1 MRGMVRANRRFVIV
15 RYLNFVFPAGESETT
30 MSGLASDVDRAMLWL
45 AARPA
50 GRQEA
55 AQDVAAYRSDAWLA
69 RWNPLEDEGD
79 AQSLLLA
86 LARFEEADVDLRI
99 TVGPT
104 GPDHVTVTLGEAETV
119 REHVHD
125 DPAVSTRR
133 AIVRAAALSGLNRLT
148 DTEREKLMPYS
159 HETVFAQLGAHLR
172 QGLERASTQ
181 AAGIAGLDAEI
192 RAGRAGIPV
201 SQGQGEEP
209 EDLGHTLRGKRLYG
223 RGLIGL
229 STHLIDELFEVAR
242 THGYRLLMLAGD
254 PQWVRQ
260 EYLIVHPDDIPLLPR
275 NVGDPFFALSN
286 GQGFAVFPINPK
298 ILQQPF
304 NVMRLS

>member
-1 MRGMVRANRRFVIV
+1 
-15 RYLNFVFPAGESETT
+15 
-30 MSGLASDVDRAMLWL
+30 MLWL

-69 RWNPLEDEGD
+69 RWNPLDDEGD

-104 GPDHVTVTLGEAETV
+104 GPDHVTVTVGEAEAV

-148 DTEREKLMPYS
+148 DTERERLMPYS
-159 HETVFAQLGAHLR
+159 RETVFAQLGAHLR
-172 QGLERASTQ
+172 QGLEQAHTQ
-181 AAGIAGLDAEI
+181 TAGAA
-192 RAGRAGIPV
+192 AGRAGFPV
-201 SQGQGEEP
+201 SQGHSEEP

-275 NVGDPFFALSN
+275 NIDDPYFALSN